1 MWIKVQLKTRT
12 RIEKCL
18 RMYNL
23 IYVVFRLQM
32 SEESDVEL
40 IPDEMDETA
49 QEEAD
54 ERVKETEA
62 VEEKELDEEEEDE
75 EQDHYEVDDG
85 DDFEFYMSDALDRP
99 EAPLSAVPP
108 RVVQQDE
115 GQMEVST
122 SPAFQC
128 IDDVRIITLSS
139 LLYPCDDFSIANT
152 WGKFHS
158 GYTSTTPSGDE

>member
-1 MWIKVQLKTRT
+1 
-12 RIEKCL
+12 
-18 RMYNL
+18 MYNL
-23 IYVVFRLQM
+23 MCVVCRLQM

-62 VEEKELDEEEEDE
+62 VEEKEMDEEEEDA
-75 EQDHYEVDDG
+75 EQDRYELDDLESYLSG
-85 DDFEFYMSDALDRP
+85 PFERP

-128 IDDVRIITLSS
+128 IDDVSPRLQRWRKPVA
-139 LLYPCDDFSIANT
+139 LWL
-152 WGKFHS
+152 
-158 GYTSTTPSGDE
+158 